1 MSGAGGTNHILEI
14 LHALAQRR
22 VDFVICGGVA
32 AVLHG
37 VERMTLDIDVAVDT
51 EHENLLRFLDAMDA
65 LRLVPRVP
73 LPPQCLLDEPCRR
86 RMVAEKGALV
96 FTFIDPAEP
105 WRQVD
110 FSLVEELSY
119 HCLVND
125 TVVKT
130 IEGYD
135 FSILSPQKLI
145 DLKRTIVPVREKDL
159 FDIRSLEKIVGGL

>member
-1 MSGAGGTNHILEI
+1 MSAAGGSNHILEI
-14 LHALAQRR
+14 LHALAQRQ
-22 VDFVICGGVA
+22 VAFVICGGVA

-51 EHENLLRFLDAMDA
+51 QPPNLGRFLEAMEA
-65 LRLVPRVP
+65 LQLVPRVP
-73 LPPQCLLDEPCRR
+73 LPPHCLLDESCRR

-110 FSLVEELSY
+110 FSLVEQLSY
-119 HCLVND
+119 HRLVD
-125 TVVKT
+125 HTVVKT

-135 FSILSPQKLI
+135 FRVVSPQKLI
-145 DLKRTIVPVREKDL
+145 ELKRAIVPVREKDL